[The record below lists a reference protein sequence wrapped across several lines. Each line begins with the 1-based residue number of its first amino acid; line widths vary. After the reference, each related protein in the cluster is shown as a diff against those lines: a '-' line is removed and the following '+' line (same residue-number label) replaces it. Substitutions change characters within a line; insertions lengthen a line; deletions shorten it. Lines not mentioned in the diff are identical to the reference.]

1 MGFVMLLSQILS
13 GIVPAEPLPG
23 DIEIAAVELNSQN
36 VVPGALFIALNG
48 KNSDGRKYI
57 PDALQKG
64 AVAVLYDGDY
74 TPPAAEGVLFVKSTG
89 DMRENIARAAA
100 NFYKPIPPF
109 VSAVTGTNG
118 KTSIADFTRQLM
130 KNLGYL
136 AASIGTVGVVS
147 DVAENTETLTTPDS
161 VTLHR
166 ILRGLATKGVDYVS
180 LEASSIGIEQYR
192 LDGLKIK
199 VAGFTNFTQD
209 HLDYHLTME
218 NYLQAKEQLFSR
230 VMDPEGTAVFFS
242 DIPEFAELAEIC
254 RRRGVK
260 VMSYGYHGENLKIL
274 SRTPHAEGQ
283 TLEVEIEG
291 RPYRFELP
299 LIGEFQA
306 MNVLCA
312 VGMVIALH
320 GFSGKII
327 DSLPHLKGAPGRLD
341 LAGRLA
347 NGAAVYVDYAHT
359 PDALENVLKTM
370 RHHTTG
376 KLWVVFGCGGDRDK
390 LKRPMMGKIA
400 RELADEA
407 VVTDDNPRTEDAEE
421 IRRQILCECPQAVE
435 IGDRIEAINYAV
447 SKLSEGDMLVIAGK
461 GHENGQKIG
470 SQVIPMNDLEEAAKA
485 ISRFSR

>member
-1 MGFVMLLSQILS
+1 MLLSQILAGVPLAEKLS
-13 GIVPAEPLPG
+13 GDAE
-23 DIEIAAVELNSQN
+23 ISAVELDSRKT
-36 VVPGALFIALNG
+36 VPGALFIALNG
-48 KNSDGRKYI
+48 KNSDGRKFI
-57 PDALQKG
+57 PDALEKG
-64 AVAVLYDGDY
+64 AAAVLYDGDY
-74 TPPAAEGVLFVKSTG
+74 TPPAADGVLFVRADG
-89 DMRENIARAAA
+89 DMRQNIARAAA
-100 NFYKPIPPF
+100 NFYKPVPPYI
-109 VSAVTGTNG
+109 SAVTGTNG

-130 KNLGYL
+130 KKLGYS

-147 DVAENTETLTTPDS
+147 DVAENAETLTTPDS

-166 ILRGLATKGVDYVS
+166 ILRDLAVRGVDYVS

-199 VAGFTNFTQD
+199 AAGFTNFTQD

-218 NYLQAKEQLFSR
+218 NYLKAKEELFSR
-230 VMDPEGTAVFFS
+230 VMETDGTAVLNA

-254 RRRGVK
+254 RRRGIK
-260 VMSYGYHGENLKIL
+260 VMSYGRNGSDLKIL
-274 SRTPHAEGQ
+274 SRVPHAEGQ
-283 TLEVEIEG
+283 TLETEIEG
-291 RPYRFELP
+291 RPYRLELP

-312 VGMVIALH
+312 VGMVIAMH

-370 RHHTTG
+370 RHHTAG

-390 LKRPMMGKIA
+390 LKRPIMGRIA
-400 RELADEA
+400 RELADRA
-407 VVTDDNPRTEDAEE
+407 VVTDDNPRTEDAAE
-421 IRRQILCECPQAVE
+421 IRRQILCAPAW
-435 IGDRIEAINYAV
+435 
-447 SKLSEGDMLVIAGK
+447 K
-461 GHENGQKIG
+461 
-470 SQVIPMNDLEEAAKA
+470 
-485 ISRFSR
+485 